1 MTDDIKDLL
10 SRSFGQEPPLR
21 IDRDEVIQQGRKRL
35 RRRRLFEAGSVVAA
49 VVVVA
54 VGATTLTNLSDS
66 EQQMPPAASRTQ
78 SAPPGPEL
86 PLPSAT
92 TTTITT
98 TSPGVSTGSPVS
110 APSLLPVP
118 PSFLSAQQLT
128 TSLYDSGIVTRKDVR
143 PPTGSPAGTP
153 DGLPGFQMEDASF
166 VYQADVYKP
175 AGEGSLQVTID
186 FTTNTR
192 TECSGVPTTFGECTI
207 RGTGGFPV
215 SLTEWRGVDG
225 ERRVLA
231 VTVRA
236 NGTRIAALASNV
248 SDRER
253 KNGTKPDDTPP
264 VLSGDELSNLIVK
277 VSLGAS

>member
-49 VVVVA
+49 VVLVA

-92 TTTITT
+92 TTT
-98 TSPGVSTGSPVS
+98 TSPGLSSGAPLSPPN
-110 APSLLPVP
+110 PSLLPVP
-118 PSFLSAQQLT
+118 SSFPSAQQLT
-128 TSLYDSGIVTRKDVR
+128 MSLYDAGFVTRKDVL
-143 PPTGSPAGTP
+143 PALGSP
-153 DGLPGFQMEDASF
+153 DGVPAFQREDASF
-166 VYQADVYKP
+166 AYKADVYKT
-175 AGEGSLQVTID
+175 AGEGSLQVTVD

-207 RGTGGFPV
+207 RGTGGLPV

-248 SDRER
+248 SSRER